1 MVAKLTELS
10 AFLSIAEHLSFR
22 RAASV
27 RGTSTSALSHALRGL
42 ETELGVRLLNR
53 TTRSVSLTEAG
64 MMLYGRLRPAFA
76 AIDQAVDAV
85 NTFRDSPYGTVRLNA
100 PRSVALSLLGPVMG
114 ALVRDNPGLSIEVSS
129 DDRLVDIVAEGFDAG
144 IRFGESI
151 AKDMIAVRIGLE
163 LDFAV
168 VGSPAYFAGRI
179 QPATPADLHG
189 HRCVR
194 YRFPSGEAFPW
205 EFSKDGQD
213 VKVLVDGPI
222 TLDDQDLMIE
232 AALNG
237 VGLAFVFADRAAP
250 YLADGRL
257 VRCLADWCP
266 SIGGL
271 FLYYPDR
278 AFMPAGLRAL
288 IEMLKR
294 PPRRADPLAGQVE
307 R

>member
-1 MVAKLTELS
+1 MPAKLTELS
-10 AFLSIAEHLSFR
+10 AFLAVAEHLSFR
-22 RAASV
+22 RAATL

-42 ETELGVRLLNR
+42 EKELGVRLLNR

-64 MMLYGRLRPAFA
+64 LVLYERLKPAFA
-76 AIDQAVDAV
+76 AVDQAVEAV
-85 NTFRDSPYGTVRLNA
+85 NTFRDTPYGTVRLNA
-100 PRSVALSLLGPVMG
+100 PRSVALSLLGPVIA
-114 ALVRDNPGLSIEVSS
+114 ALVRDNPGLSIEVAS

-168 VGSPAYFAGRI
+168 VGSPAYLAGRAL
-179 QPATPADLHG
+179 PVTPADLHA
-189 HRCVR
+189 HQCVR

-213 VKVLVDGPI
+213 VTVVVDGPV

-232 AALNG
+232 TALSG
-237 VGLAFVFADRAAP
+237 AGLAFVFADRAAP
-250 YLADGRL
+250 YIADGRL
-257 VRCLADWCP
+257 IRCLSDWCP

-278 AFMPAGLRAL
+278 TFMPAGLRAL
-288 IEMLKR
+288 IDMLKR
-294 PPRRADPLAGQVE
+294 PPRRNEAPGRAG
-307 R
+307 